1 MWKDPI
7 VQEVRKA
14 GEELAKQANYDLHV
28 FFQNLR
34 KNEKKRGYET
44 YKRVTSKEKLKH
56 AKMLDIR

>member
-14 GEELAKQANYDLHV
+14 GEKLAQKANYNVHI

-34 KNEKKRGYET
+34 KNEKNTIHKKRLVSGKTLIPEC
-44 YKRVTSKEKLKH
+44 K
-56 AKMLDIR
+56 